1 VISREHDER
10 RGPGSAGRAKGA
22 RVVCSSGS
30 VRRTIGRPRRGRPP
44 GGSWPFP
51 IRLSSPGAGG
61 ARVGAVFGL
70 LRKPI
75 SSHAPVLQRKRGAA
89 QHRFPV
95 PDVLGDVLGRIRH
108 TAVPPPSCTV
118 QTSSSPTPRRLGPGR
133 RRPQGISGP
142 TLSRHERDAAACV
155 GRWSPHRTTAWVT
168 GIATPDRSPGA
179 RSPCLLRRS
188 APPTRHSPASGD
200 ARSSIPRKRASAACL
215 ALCRR

>member
-1 VISREHDER
+1 MTHEHDER
-10 RGPGSAGRAKGA
+10 RGRGDAARPKGS
-22 RVVCSSGS
+22 RVICSSGS
-30 VRRTIGRPRRGRPP
+30 VRCTIGRTRRVAHREDHGHFRP
-44 GGSWPFP
+44 
-51 IRLSSPGAGG
+51 AGPHPV
-61 ARVGAVFGL
+61 RVETRWAAVFEL

-108 TAVPPPSCTV
+108 TAVPGPPARCRPAPP
-118 QTSSSPTPRRLGPGR
+118 PTPGRLGPGR

-142 TLSRHERDAAACV
+142 TLSRHERDAAARV

-188 APPTRHSPASGD
+188 APPTRHSPALGD